1 MPTYLIDMTMM
12 ATFRVT
18 AEDEVIALQEL
29 MRITCDLQLDLHV
42 GCQTPIEF
50 VNVTCRDNDPE
61 VVDVF

>member
-1 MPTYLIDMTMM
+1 MM

-29 MRITCDLQLDLHV
+29 MRITRDLQLDLHV